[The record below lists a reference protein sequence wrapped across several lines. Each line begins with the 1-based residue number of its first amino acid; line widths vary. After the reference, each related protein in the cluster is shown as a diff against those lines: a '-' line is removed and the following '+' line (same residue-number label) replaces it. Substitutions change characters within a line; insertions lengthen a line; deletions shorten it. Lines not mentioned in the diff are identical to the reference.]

1 MMVLNVD
8 TDVSD
13 AILEEVGKVPGI
25 LNAKL
30 VTLLKS

>member
-1 MMVLNVD
+1 MVLNVD

-13 AILEEVGKVPGI
+13 AILDEVRQVPGI

-30 VTLLKS
+30 VTL

>member
-8 TDVSD
+8 SEVS
-13 AILEEVGKVPGI
+13 APILEEVRSIPGI

-30 VTLLKS
+30 VTL